1 MSSTQTRRPN
11 AWWVAVVAGMA
22 SYIDAA
28 AIISAGIAFV
38 IYQGAIG
45 LSAESIGL
53 LSAALTLSI
62 AVGAMVGGRL
72 GDRFGRRSVF
82 IVTMVLIAFGSA
94 LLVFSVDLLPLAVG
108 TILVGIGTGADLP
121 VSLATI
127 SEAADDSNRGKL
139 VGFSQIMWYLGIL
152 AAVVLSIFVGGLG
165 HTGGQ
170 IMFGHVGVVAVLV
183 LALRLTIPE
192 SSTWKAAHAE
202 RQSGEHTVRAQRAGL
217 KDIFANRIYVIP
229 FLALL
234 GFYTLTNLAA
244 NTAGQFGTY
253 INVNLAG
260 LDVSTSSTI
269 SLVGLPLGILLALWF
284 MRISDTPRRMPYYV
298 VGVVSFVLSQLV
310 YVVFGFSI
318 VTILAASVLGA
329 FGSAFAFEAIM
340 KLWTQESFPT
350 LMRSTAQG
358 TIIAIARVAAAA
370 LALFTPALLA
380 TPRLMFFLVAIVV
393 AVGGF
398 IGWLGFRKG
407 RFNSFD
413 IEEKELSAARAEL
426 REAGLLDEA
435 PGHTPAQGIRAVKP

>member
-1 MSSTQTRRPN
+1 MSSNRTRRPN

-38 IYQGAIG
+38 IYQDAIG
-45 LSAESIGL
+45 LSPDAIGL

-62 AVGAMVGGRL
+62 AVGALVGGRL

-82 IVTMVLIAFGSA
+82 IITMILIALGSA
-94 LLVFSVDLLPLAVG
+94 LLVFSDAVPLLLIG

-127 SEAADDSNRGKL
+127 SEAADDHNRGKL
-139 VGFSQIMWYLGIL
+139 VGFSQIMWFVGIL
-152 AAVVLSIFVGGLG
+152 GAMVLSVIVGGLG
-165 HTGGQ
+165 HLGGQ
-170 IMFGHVGVVAVLV
+170 LLFGHVGVVALIVL
-183 LALRLTIPE
+183 LLRLTIPE
-192 SSTWKAAHAE
+192 SETWTAANAE
-202 RQSGEHTVRAQRAGL
+202 RAGGGRTVRSQRAGL
-217 KDIFANRIYVIP
+217 KDILGNRIYLVP

-234 GFYTLTNLAA
+234 GFYTFTNLAA
-244 NTAGQFGTY
+244 NTTGQFGTY

-260 LDVSTSSTI
+260 LDVQTSSMI
-269 SLVGLPLGILLALWF
+269 GLVGIPLGILFALWF
-284 MRISDTPRRMPYYV
+284 MRVSDTRRRMPYYLA
-298 VGVVSFVLSQLV
+298 GVIAFIAAQLV

-318 VTILAASVLGA
+318 VTILVVSVLGA

-340 KLWTQESFPT
+340 KLWTQESFST

-358 TIIAIARVAAAA
+358 AIIAVARVAAAA

-380 TPRLMFFLVAIVV
+380 TPRLMFFLVAVIV
-393 AVGGF
+393 AIGGV

-413 IEEKELSAARAEL
+413 IESKEISTVRAEL
-426 REAGLLDEA
+426 REAGILDEA
-435 PGHTPAQGIRAVKP
+435 PGNTPAQGTPAVKR